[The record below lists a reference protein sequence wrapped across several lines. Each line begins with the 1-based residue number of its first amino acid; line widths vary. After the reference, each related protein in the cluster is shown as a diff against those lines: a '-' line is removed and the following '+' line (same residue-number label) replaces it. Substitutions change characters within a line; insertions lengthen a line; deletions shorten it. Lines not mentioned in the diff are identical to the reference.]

1 MIKIS
6 RNGFGVKRFCV
17 VANTKEILAFN
28 VFGLAILV
36 IKK

>member
-6 RNGFGVKRFCV
+6 RNGFGIKKLCV
-17 VANTKEILAFN
+17 VVNTKEILALN
-28 VFGLAILV
+28 ILGMSILV